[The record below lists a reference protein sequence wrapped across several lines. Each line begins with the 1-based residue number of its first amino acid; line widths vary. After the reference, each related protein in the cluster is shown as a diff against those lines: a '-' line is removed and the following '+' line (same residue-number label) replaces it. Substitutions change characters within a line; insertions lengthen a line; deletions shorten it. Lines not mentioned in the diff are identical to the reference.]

1 MANRT
6 AQSVRKT
13 TPTGRKA
20 DPAPNSPSAFEA
32 HDHAGCA
39 AAAIAKAERACEEAG
54 VRLTPVRRRVLEYL
68 WESHKPVGAY
78 RLLERLAEDG
88 LGSRPPSVYRA
99 LDFLVE
105 HGLAHKL
112 LSRSAYL
119 GCAHPGRRH
128 APQFLICR
136 GCETIEEFVDAS
148 LAEHIDS
155 AARAAGFEPA
165 MTALEVEGWCPACR
179 SSRDGERDTASG

>member
-1 MANRT
+1 MTIRT
-6 AQSVRKT
+6 APSNPDASPASTKAAPPRSV
-13 TPTGRKA
+13 
-20 DPAPNSPSAFEA
+20 FEA
-32 HDHAGCA
+32 HDHSGCA
-39 AAAIAKAERACEEAG
+39 ATALAEAERACRDAG

-68 WESHKPVGAY
+68 WESHRPVGAY
-78 RLLERLAEDG
+78 RLLERLTEDG

-119 GCAHPGRRH
+119 GCAHPGRPH

-136 GCETIEEFVDAS
+136 GCDVIEEFADDA
-148 LAEHIDS
+148 LAKHVED

-165 MTALEVEGWCPACR
+165 LTALEVEGWCPACQEK
-179 SSRDGERDTASG
+179 GASEKTGG

>member
-1 MANRT
+1 MQNT
-6 AQSVRKT
+6 DTSTGELKSPESV
-13 TPTGRKA
+13 
-20 DPAPNSPSAFEA
+20 FEA

-39 AAAIAKAERACEEAG
+39 ANALAEAERACADAG

-68 WESHKPVGAY
+68 WENHKPVGAY
-78 RLLERLAEDG
+78 SLLERLAEDG

-119 GCAHPGRRH
+119 GCAHPGRAH

-136 GCETIEEFVDAS
+136 GCDVIEEFIDDH
-148 LAEHIDS
+148 LAEQVET
-155 AARAAGFEPA
+155 AARSAGFEPA
-165 MTALEVEGWCPACR
+165 LTALEVEGWCPSCLEKR
-179 SSRDGERDTASG
+179 RGEKP